1 VSTFVGG
8 RIEEDSPLELGSG
21 LRALGKTLGTTVL
34 GLLLLLAFFLAARP
48 ITTRVFPR
56 ERAKAWAAADTAIPI
71 ALTFGLL
78 IQTFHMGE
86 HFLQVFRVHF
96 DGVPSKGG
104 IVGSVVET
112 EWVHF
117 AYNLAVLAGL
127 GAVATARFRGWA
139 PRGRVDIGDAL
150 LSVATLMQA
159 YHFVEHSVKLTQHL
173 VTGAK
178 VNPGILGGP
187 IDLVWLHFVINLSVY
202 AGFLGALIAYQ
213 WWKPRPTPE
222 ARGLILQPARH

>member
-1 VSTFVGG
+1 M
-8 RIEEDSPLELGSG
+8 
-21 LRALGKTLGTTVL
+21 
-34 GLLLLLAFFLAARP
+34 
-48 ITTRVFPR
+48 
-56 ERAKAWAAADTAIPI
+56 
-71 ALTFGLL
+71 GLL

-86 HFLQVFRVHF
+86 HLLQVFRVHF

-117 AYNLAVLAGL
+117 GYNLAVLTGL
-127 GAVATARFRGWA
+127 GAVVAARFRGWT

-150 LSVATLMQA
+150 LSVATLVQA
-159 YHFVEHSVKLTQHL
+159 YHVVEHSVKLTQHL

-187 IDLVWLHFVINLSVY
+187 IDLVWLHFAINLSVY

-213 WWKPRPTPE
+213 WWKPHPAPE
-222 ARGLILQPARH
+222 PRALLLHPARH